1 MSYVGNPKLMN
12 NIMAK
17 ISILIPYSIDEQT
30 KIANFLNDIDNKIN
44 HVTKQLEG
52 TKQFKK

>member
-1 MSYVGNPKLMN
+1 VSYVGNPKLMN